1 MSDPT
6 PSRYRW
12 TWRGVTFDFYRLC
25 RILGIN
31 GGPQEHALKKI
42 IRAGKSIK
50 PITQD
55 IDEAIDSLRR
65 WKEMIEEDAQ
75 E

>member
-12 TWRGVTFDFYRLC
+12 TWKGVTFDFYRLC

-42 IRAGKSIK
+42 IAPGS
-50 PITQD
+50 PSSQ
-55 IDEAIDSLRR
+55 SLETLTRR
-65 WKEMIEEDAQ
+65 LMRCVDGRR
-75 E
+75 